1 MIAPRR
7 WLTSGVFL
15 LNAALNRSMRD
26 FMPDSHN
33 FPQIFE
39 RLRAVLAEYQDI
51 AVITADDASHYSL
64 DIGYA
69 LRFKKR
75 LLFGAVQ
82 VNKNYVSYHLMP
94 VYMYPDLLNDISP
107 ERKKRMQGK
116 SCFNFKKLDEA
127 LFRELGRLTYRS
139 VERLKVEGIVSQE

>member
-1 MIAPRR
+1 
-7 WLTSGVFL
+7 
-15 LNAALNRSMRD
+15 
-26 FMPDSHN
+26 MPDSQN

-39 RLRAVLAEYQDI
+39 RLRAILAEYQDM

-64 DIGYA
+64 DAGYA
-69 LRFKKR
+69 LRLKKR
-75 LLFGAVQ
+75 LFFGAVQ

-94 VYMYPDLLNDISP
+94 VYMYPDLLDDISP
-107 ERKKRMQGK
+107 ELKKRMQGK

-139 VERLKVEGIVSQE
+139 VERLKDEGILIKE